1 VQPNDPF
8 TLPGT
13 WRGPPPRYST
23 YRDVMTTSQAGFDA
37 LARLDL
43 LGLDDALSGEDRLL
57 RDTVRRFA
65 AEQLRPNIARWFED
79 GTLPARELALEFG
92 KLGVLGMHLDGYEC
106 PGASATQYG
115 LACTEI
121 EAVDSGLRSLVSVQ
135 GSLAMYAIHAYGS
148 EEQKQRWLPPM
159 SRGEAIGCFGLTEP
173 DAGSDPGS
181 MRSYAKRDGDDWIL
195 HGSKMWITNGSIS
208 DVAVVWARTDD
219 GVRGFLV
226 ERGMPGYTT
235 SDVHH
240 KISLRASITSELSF
254 DEVRLPASAQLPEA
268 AGLRAPLGCLTEA
281 RYGIICGVVGA
292 ARDALASALSYS
304 TSRVQFG
311 KPISGFQ
318 LTQRKLAELAV
329 SVSNMQLVA
338 RRLGE
343 LKDAGTIKPYQ
354 ISYGKFANVQAA
366 LEVCREARSILG
378 GSGITTE
385 YSPLRHAVN
394 LETVYT
400 YEGTHEVHTLVLGEQ
415 LTGTSA
421 YR

>member
-1 VQPNDPF
+1 
-8 TLPGT
+8 
-13 WRGPPPRYST
+13 
-23 YRDVMTTSQAGFDA
+23 MTTSQAGFDA

-92 KLGVLGMHLDGYEC
+92 KLGVLGMHLDGYDC
-106 PGASATQYG
+106 AGARASQYG
-115 LACTEI
+115 LACAEI

-208 DVAVVWARTDD
+208 DVAVVWARTDE

-226 ERGMPGYTT
+226 ERGMPGYTA

-281 RYGIICGVVGA
+281 RYGIVCGVVGA

-354 ISYGKFANVQAA
+354 ISYGKFANVRAA